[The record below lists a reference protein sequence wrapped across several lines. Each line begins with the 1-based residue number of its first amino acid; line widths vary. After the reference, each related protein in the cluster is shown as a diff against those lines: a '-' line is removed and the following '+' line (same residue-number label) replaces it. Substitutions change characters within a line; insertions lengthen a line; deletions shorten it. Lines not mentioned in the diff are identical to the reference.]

1 VGAIK
6 APAGSDQV
14 RYAGLFHKIFKL
26 VLADDRRSA
35 GVAILRTLAVLLS
48 WIYGRGIKIRNL
60 LFDFGILKV
69 QNLDC
74 RVISVGNLVV
84 GGTGK
89 TPMVIWLAK
98 LLSAEGW
105 RVAIVSRGY
114 RREHPERLLV
124 VSDGK
129 HILVDSSFSGD
140 EPQLMARR
148 LPAIP
153 VICCARRALA
163 VEEAISQFN
172 SEVVILDDG
181 FQHRFLARD
190 LDIVMLDAGNPF
202 GSGHLFPRGIMR
214 EQATAL
220 SRAQV
225 LVLTRFD
232 DSLQTV
238 ENREN
243 LARRWPDKPIFT
255 ATHSPVRLFEVATGR
270 EQPLSFLRNMKAA
283 AFAGIERPDDFFRTL
298 IDLGVNL
305 VYTQPLSDHRRL
317 TRELLE
323 TLLEEAG
330 GLEAEIWVA
339 TEKDWVR
346 LPDAL
351 PVNMNL
357 WVLAID
363 MDLGEA
369 RSRFGSVVVKS
380 LALDGTTPRNTT
392 P

>member
-1 VGAIK
+1 
-6 APAGSDQV
+6 
-14 RYAGLFHKIFKL
+14 
-26 VLADDRRSA
+26 
-35 GVAILRTLAVLLS
+35 
-48 WIYGRGIKIRNL
+48 
-60 LFDFGILKV
+60 
-69 QNLDC
+69 
-74 RVISVGNLVV
+74 
-84 GGTGK
+84 
-89 TPMVIWLAK
+89 
-98 LLSAEGW
+98 
-105 RVAIVSRGY
+105 
-114 RREHPERLLV
+114 
-124 VSDGK
+124 
-129 HILVDSSFSGD
+129 
-140 EPQLMARR
+140 
-148 LPAIP
+148 
-153 VICCARRALA
+153 
-163 VEEAISQFN
+163 
-172 SEVVILDDG
+172 
-181 FQHRFLARD
+181 
-190 LDIVMLDAGNPF
+190 
-202 GSGHLFPRGIMR
+202 
-214 EQATAL
+214 
-220 SRAQV
+220 
-225 LVLTRFD
+225 
-232 DSLQTV
+232 
-238 ENREN
+238 
-243 LARRWPDKPIFT
+243 
-255 ATHSPVRLFEVATGR
+255 
-270 EQPLSFLRNMKAA
+270 MKAA